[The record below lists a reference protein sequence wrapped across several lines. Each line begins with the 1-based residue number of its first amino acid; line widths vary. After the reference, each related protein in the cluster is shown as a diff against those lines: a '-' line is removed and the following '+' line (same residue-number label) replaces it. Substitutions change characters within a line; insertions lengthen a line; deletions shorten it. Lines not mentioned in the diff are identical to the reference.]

1 MTTAVLIVIGLSAVV
16 VTAALVST
24 LLAIR
29 RATLRAEM
37 LLTILEREVRPMT
50 SQLQSLVEELRG
62 LSKHADQ
69 NMERM
74 GAVIRRVD
82 DVTTG
87 IARVVGFVGGM
98 TRVGQLVGTATGVKK
113 GLDVFIA
120 RLISKNKKHDSRRTT
135 DG

>member
-1 MTTAVLIVIGLSAVV
+1 MTTAVLLVIGLSAVV

-37 LLTILEREVRPMT
+37 LLMILEREVRPMT

-120 RLISKNKKHDSRRTT
+120 RLISKNKKHDSRGTT
-135 DG
+135 NG

>member
-1 MTTAVLIVIGLSAVV
+1 MTTAVLLVIGLSAVV

-37 LLTILEREVRPMT
+37 LLMILEREVRPMT

-135 DG
+135 NG

>member
-1 MTTAVLIVIGLSAVV
+1 MTTAVLLVIGLSAVV

-37 LLTILEREVRPMT
+37 LLMILEREVRPMT

-62 LSKHADQ
+62 LSQHADQ

-120 RLISKNKKHDSRRTT
+120 KLISKNKKHDPRRTT
-135 DG
+135 NG

>member
-1 MTTAVLIVIGLSAVV
+1 MTTAVLLVIGLSAVV
-16 VTAALVST
+16 VTATLVST

-37 LLTILEREVRPMT
+37 LLMILEREVRPMT

-135 DG
+135 NG

>member
-1 MTTAVLIVIGLSAVV
+1 MTTAVLLVIGLSAVV

-37 LLTILEREVRPMT
+37 LLMILEREVRPMT

-62 LSKHADQ
+62 LSQHADQ

-120 RLISKNKKHDSRRTT
+120 RLISKNKKHDSRGTT
-135 DG
+135 NG

>member
-1 MTTAVLIVIGLSAVV
+1 MTTAVLLVIGLSAVV

-62 LSKHADQ
+62 LSQHADQ

-120 RLISKNKKHDSRRTT
+120 KLISKNKKHDPRRTT
-135 DG
+135 NG